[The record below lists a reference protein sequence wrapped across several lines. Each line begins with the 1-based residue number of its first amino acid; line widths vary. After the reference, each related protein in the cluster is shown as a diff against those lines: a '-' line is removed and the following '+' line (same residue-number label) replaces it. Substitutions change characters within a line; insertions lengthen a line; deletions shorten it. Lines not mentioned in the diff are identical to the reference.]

1 MIHEEKTAMWILL
14 STPTNEVK
22 HFENKNKY
30 AGLLIFDKLSTAI
43 KNDDR
48 ALKFRS

>member
-1 MIHEEKTAMWILL
+1 MIHEEKAAMWIVLT
-14 STPTNEVK
+14 TPTNEVK

-30 AGLLIFDKLSTAI
+30 AGLLICDKLSTTI

-48 ALKFRS
+48 ALQFRS